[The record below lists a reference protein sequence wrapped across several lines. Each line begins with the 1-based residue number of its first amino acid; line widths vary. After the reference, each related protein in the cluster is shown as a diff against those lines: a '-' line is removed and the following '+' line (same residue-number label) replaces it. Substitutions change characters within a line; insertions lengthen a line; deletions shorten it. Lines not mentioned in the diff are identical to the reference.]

1 MMMVVM
7 ILEHVLIDIAI
18 SGDTNVTKTRAKT
31 ILEHKDLAVEIQR
44 MWNVKTNVTA
54 VIIGAGG
61 TISKSFR
68 KYLGN
73 VPGMHE
79 IMELHKTAI

>member
-1 MMMVVM
+1 MVVM

-44 MWNVKTNVTA
+44 MWNVKTNVMPVT
-54 VIIGAGG
+54 IGRNENVMPV
-61 TISKSFR
+61 TIGRNELCKST
-68 KYLGN
+68 N
-73 VPGMHE
+73 
-79 IMELHKTAI
+79 IELVWTHK